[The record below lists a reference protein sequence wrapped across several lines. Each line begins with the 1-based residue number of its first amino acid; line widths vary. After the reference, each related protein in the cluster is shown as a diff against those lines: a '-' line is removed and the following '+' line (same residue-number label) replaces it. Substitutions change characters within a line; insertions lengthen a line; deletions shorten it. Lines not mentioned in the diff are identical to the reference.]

1 MPSNLMREKG
11 VREGGPRR
19 VAAKSL
25 HVVGEPDRP
34 RASTAEESSSA
45 PSAPQALQF
54 QQLTKNLA
62 MAIPRLKMRNGSVGK
77 GQRGVLRQVPRH
89 PRTAESSAKSAW
101 GIAVGGGF

>member
-54 QQLTKNLA
+54 
-62 MAIPRLKMRNGSVGK
+62 
-77 GQRGVLRQVPRH
+77 
-89 PRTAESSAKSAW
+89 
-101 GIAVGGGF
+101 